1 MLSPGRIC
9 LDDMTQD
16 LLQVRSFGVSFYV
29 LRDTHGLYLIDGGFI
44 GGRSSLDRAIRNNGW
59 DRAPILGII
68 LTHGHLDHIL
78 NVARLVED
86 TGAWVAAPRLD
97 GPHYQGHPTYD
108 GAARFAGCLES
119 IGRSILGFRAFIPN
133 RLVDDGDFL
142 DVWHG
147 LKVVHLPGH
156 TEGHSGFYCEKLQLL
171 FCGDLFASLGC
182 LSHFPPAIFNSDGGQ
197 MAASVS
203 KALALELVG
212 ILPNHAD
219 SASPDVHLQ
228 RLQALIRNNGNTKI

>member
-1 MLSPGRIC
+1 MS
-9 LDDMTQD
+9 
-16 LLQVRSFGVSFYV
+16 
-29 LRDTHGLYLIDGGFI
+29 
-44 GGRSSLDRAIRNNGW
+44 
-59 DRAPILGII
+59 
-68 LTHGHLDHIL
+68 
-78 NVARLVED
+78 
-86 TGAWVAAPRLD
+86 
-97 GPHYQGHPTYD
+97 
-108 GAARFAGCLES
+108 
-119 IGRSILGFRAFIPN
+119 
-133 RLVDDGDFL
+133 GDFL

-156 TEGHSGFYCEKLQLL
+156 TAGHSGFYCEKLRWL

-219 SASPDVHLQ
+219 TAPPGVHLQ